1 MGRSLRAGRHAELED
16 SVADPVS
23 EKQAF
28 RGWKQYVKELNSNTL
43 PPFLTRLC
51 DPDKPCSYSEEELLC
66 VFETAA
72 ELHGCNIVPHISQI
86 VSAIIRIMSSATGSL
101 HSVGCSKVIRTLSRY
116 VIDPLG
122 TEEEKSGII
131 SSLCSPFSGCLMSTK
146 ESVSSGS
153 ALCVT
158 ALIQSNNWQFASHE
172 LVNDICLKVSGALE
186 EVRCQTISHLGL
198 VVALLEQNWLTLEP
212 YGRSLIRSGLS
223 ILDKSTKASNSQMII
238 SSIQMIHSIMKTLD
252 LSIISSEISSII
264 QAMEQLR
271 DHCMPDISTPAFQ
284 AAETA
289 NKLYKQEECGH
300 GKRISPLAKFHDGRH
315 RRRGSYSHSVMD
327 DAEIRDCGSNESLY
341 DDTQSVN
348 RFRDHD
354 SQPSVG
360 QYSGVPV
367 SARVR
372 RRLLGN
378 GSDRQHQ
385 MSSDE
390 FPRTIVSD
398 YRDGVGVIAQYGSAG
413 LLDKSV
419 RRYSDVSTRIA
430 DPCPMCLTPRTTN
443 RCSQISRRGT
453 FSEDV
458 WMQSTPRKQ
467 LQFHSSSSESKRDT
481 HRLPDSPSLRRIR
494 HCSGQCTNGEVEER
508 NGYCDSVQHDSQC
521 HAQSND
527 TSIEDLKLPPTNSER
542 SDSAGESRSEEC
554 RAENE
559 KMTRVRKGSRNCSGT
574 LLFLL
579 VCAVVILV
587 VALLLAWWKE
597 DQRELYVVP
606 T

>member
-1 MGRSLRAGRHAELED
+1 
-16 SVADPVS
+16 
-23 EKQAF
+23 
-28 RGWKQYVKELNSNTL
+28 
-43 PPFLTRLC
+43 
-51 DPDKPCSYSEEELLC
+51 
-66 VFETAA
+66 
-72 ELHGCNIVPHISQI
+72 
-86 VSAIIRIMSSATGSL
+86 MSSATGSL
-101 HSVGCSKVIRTLSRY
+101 HGVGCSKVIRTLSRY

-238 SSIQMIHSIMKTLD
+238 SSIQMIHSIMKTLE
-252 LSIISSEISSII
+252 LSIIFSEISSII

-271 DHCMPDISTPAFQ
+271 DHCMPEISTPAFQ

-289 NKLYKQEECGH
+289 NTLYKQEECGH
-300 GKRISPLAKFHDGRH
+300 GKRISPLAKIHDGRH

-327 DAEIRDCGSNESLY
+327 DAEIRNCGSNESLY

-372 RRLLGN
+372 RRLLSN

-385 MSSDE
+385 MSSVNE
-390 FPRTIVSD
+390 EVF
-398 YRDGVGVIAQYGSAG
+398 
-413 LLDKSV
+413 
-419 RRYSDVSTRIA
+419 
-430 DPCPMCLTPRTTN
+430 
-443 RCSQISRRGT
+443 RCINK
-453 FSEDV
+453 D
-458 WMQSTPRKQ
+458 
-467 LQFHSSSSESKRDT
+467 
-481 HRLPDSPSLRRIR
+481 
-494 HCSGQCTNGEVEER
+494 C
-508 NGYCDSVQHDSQC
+508 
-521 HAQSND
+521 
-527 TSIEDLKLPPTNSER
+527 
-542 SDSAGESRSEEC
+542 
-554 RAENE
+554 
-559 KMTRVRKGSRNCSGT
+559 
-574 LLFLL
+574 
-579 VCAVVILV
+579 
-587 VALLLAWWKE
+587 
-597 DQRELYVVP
+597 
-606 T
+606 

>member
-1 MGRSLRAGRHAELED
+1 MSLIPWEQKKRKA
-16 SVADPVS
+16 
-23 EKQAF
+23 
-28 RGWKQYVKELNSNTL
+28 
-43 PPFLTRLC
+43 
-51 DPDKPCSYSEEELLC
+51 
-66 VFETAA
+66 
-72 ELHGCNIVPHISQI
+72 
-86 VSAIIRIMSSATGSL
+86 GSL
-101 HSVGCSKVIRTLSRY
+101 ALSA
-116 VIDPLG
+116 V
-122 TEEEKSGII
+122 
-131 SSLCSPFSGCLMSTK
+131 PFSACLMSTK

-153 ALCVT
+153 ALCIT

-172 LVNDICLKVSGALE
+172 LVNDICLKVSGALG
-186 EVRCQTISHLGL
+186 EVHCQTISHLGL
-198 VVALLEQNWLTLEP
+198 VVALVEQNWLTLEP

-252 LSIISSEISSII
+252 SSVISSEISSIL

-271 DHCMPDISTPAFQ
+271 DDCMPEISTPAFQ

-289 NKLYKQEECGH
+289 NELCKQEESGH

-315 RRRGSYSHSVMD
+315 RRKGSYSHSVMD
-327 DAEIRDCGSNESLY
+327 DAEIRDCGSNASLY
-341 DDTQSVN
+341 DDTQYVN

-360 QYSGVPV
+360 QYSGIPG

-372 RRLLGN
+372 RRLLSN
-378 GSDRQHQ
+378 GSDRPHQ
-385 MSSDE
+385 MSSGE

-398 YRDGVGVIAQYGSAG
+398 YHDGVGVIAQCGSAG

-443 RCSQISRRGT
+443 RCSQISRQGT

-481 HRLPDSPSLRRIR
+481 HRLPDSPSLRRIQ
-494 HCSGQCTNGEVEER
+494 HCSGQSANDEVEGR
-508 NGYCDSVQHDSQC
+508 NGYCDSVQHDSQYV
-521 HAQSND
+521 QRND

-542 SDSAGESRSEEC
+542 SDSAGESRSEEY

-559 KMTRVRKGSRNCSGT
+559 KMTRVRKGSKSCSVT
-574 LLFLL
+574 LPFLL
-579 VCAVVILV
+579 VCAVVILA